1 MENGLTERKQ
11 RGKKCCGWGWRA
23 ALGRE
28 PLCRDAGWG
37 EAGRVRTG
45 LESELMKTGRRERA
59 VGWDEGQVRNG
70 PRSGSF
76 GTARWV
82 SCSRDRFLESE
93 PWTSF

>member
-1 MENGLTERKQ
+1 MENRLTERKQ
-11 RGKKCCGWGWRA
+11 RGKKCCGWCWRA
-23 ALGRE
+23 ALGRG

-59 VGWDEGQVRNG
+59 AGWDGGQARNG
-70 PRSGSF
+70 PGSGSF